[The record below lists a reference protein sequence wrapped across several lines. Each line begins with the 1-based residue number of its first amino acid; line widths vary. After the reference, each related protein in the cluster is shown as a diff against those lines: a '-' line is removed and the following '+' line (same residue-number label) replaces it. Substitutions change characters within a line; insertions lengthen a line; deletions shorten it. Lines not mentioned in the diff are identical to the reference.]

1 MNTRSRSGF
10 TLIELLV
17 VVAIIGILAA
27 VGILSYSGYVEGAKK
42 KSAEN
47 VMQKIGLANTEN
59 YSDYGVYWASSTSTC
74 SPNQATSEDIEEN
87 LLGGVASKGTFI
99 TDEINFYMCIWG
111 KGSDFEIIAKNR
123 NSSCTLKLNQN
134 LGITRENC

>member
-1 MNTRSRSGF
+1 MGF

-27 VGILSYSGYVEGAKK
+27 VGIVAYSGYVEGAKK

-59 YSDYGVYWASSTSTC
+59 YSDYGVYWASSESVC
-74 SPNQATSEDIEEN
+74 SPSKATSEEIEEN
-87 LLGGVASKGTFI
+87 LLGGATSKGKFI
-99 TDEINFYMCIWG
+99 TDDINFYMCIWG
-111 KGSDFEIIAKNR
+111 KGTEFEVIAKNR
-123 NSSCTLKLNQN
+123 NSTCTLKVDQN